1 MNSYNKILEFYL
13 LAGSLKSRLRQ
24 GFIYWNVSEKK
35 IQSVADHIYSTC
47 ILAISIYSEFKE
59 EYLKEINID
68 KILKMLIIHELEEVI
83 IGDIT
88 PFDNI
93 TESERITMGRK
104 AVVKILTL
112 LKDEDEY
119 IELLDEFNERKTN
132 DASFAYYCDKL
143 DFDLQMKI
151 YYDNNEIILDKEIDA
166 HVSSSPKVKEMLDNG
181 LNTSEIA
188 FKYDEPKFIND
199 GSKIK
204 IPFTN
209 LYYYA
214 QNKNFKDI
222 FITAKNNINHN
233 NSNEDL

>member
-59 EYLKEINID
+59 DYLKEINID

-104 AVVKILTL
+104 AVVKILSL

-166 HVSSSPKVKEMLDNG
+166 HVSSSPKVKE
-181 LNTSEIA
+181 
-188 FKYDEPKFIND
+188 EPKFIND